1 MLTSDR
7 KQQNSVKQLSF
18 NNKINKLRIKS
29 VISPNTNS
37 KLSEIDSE
45 NNPIYNYMKRIK
57 YLGINLTQEFK
68 DLYSKNYR
76 H

>member
-1 MLTSDR
+1 MLRSDR

-57 YLGINLTQEFK
+57 YLVINLTQEFK
-68 DLYSKNYR
+68 DLYSENYR